1 MDISGLTGNDIDI
14 DNSDRIMDSIKS
26 GEFDYW
32 STFWTFKRM
41 YEMVEEEKILC
52 VYEKYKLFDVPLRF
66 LLKNFFIIIH
76 I

>member
-32 STFWTFKRM
+32 STFWTFTRM
-41 YEMVEEEKILC
+41 YEMVEEEKT
-52 VYEKYKLFDVPLRF
+52 LRIR
-66 LLKNFFIIIH
+66 KI
-76 I
+76 